1 MPRDAVPDRMAVARR
16 HSVVAPLAPERY
28 KVQFTVSREAYDEL
42 RKVQDL
48 LRHAVPDG
56 DVASIFE
63 RALTLLLADLEKKKL
78 GKTARPRRALAPL
91 PRTSRTLRSRH
102 VPADVKRE
110 VWERDRGQCA
120 FVGTKGRCTERSF
133 LELHHVIPFADGG
146 LTTVANLQL
155 RCRAHNAYEAEQ
167 WSGDLPPLVREDRVP
182 YGLGLDRVWPA
193 RASRARTAL
202 QQRRAALRDSPA
214 MGTRRRQAR
223 RRWPPG
229 RRSAGRDDDAGQ
241 RSARRVD
248 GDAGTV
254 AAAERDAAVGYAEN
268 ALQRPRS
275 HRMASERGERVGSGR
290 RHPVQPEV
298 QLGQRTEE

>member
-1 MPRDAVPDRMAVARR
+1 MTDYFAAFLDLRGRRCLVVGGGAVG
-16 HSVVAPLAPERY
+16 E
-28 KVQFTVSREAYDEL
+28 

-120 FVGTKGRCTERSF
+120 FVGTKGRCTERGF

-155 RCRAHNAYEAEQ
+155 RCRAHNGYEAE
-167 WSGDLPPLVREDRVP
+167 LFYVP
-182 YGLGLDRVWPA
+182 A
-193 RASRARTAL
+193 
-202 QQRRAALRDSPA
+202 QR
-214 MGTRRRQAR
+214 
-223 RRWPPG
+223 
-229 RRSAGRDDDAGQ
+229 
-241 RSARRVD
+241 
-248 GDAGTV
+248 DAGTEV
-254 AAAERDAAVGYAEN
+254 MREAAGRY
-268 ALQRPRS
+268 
-275 HRMASERGERVGSGR
+275 ERGTDDTFLFWPETLMVVSIP
-290 RHPVQPEV
+290 RHTPA
-298 QLGQRTEE
+298 RTG